1 MEDFEEIYR
10 KYQPEVFR
18 FILRMTGSEPQ
29 TAEELTRETFYQ
41 AFLSFGR
48 FRRECSMRTWLFQ
61 IAKKVYAKFVRK
73 ESRQRAMAG
82 TDRELT
88 APPPPAVLEQQE
100 MLTLLR
106 REIAALGELA
116 KSVVEYR
123 LYAETG
129 YAEIAE
135 ILHIKPNTAAVIYRR
150 KVAALRKRMKE
161 RYGYEIST

>member
-29 TAEELTRETFYQ
+29 TAEELTQETFYQ

-48 FRRECSMRTWLFQ
+48 FRGECSMRTWLFQ
-61 IAKKVYAKFVRK
+61 IAKNVYAKFVRK

-88 APPPPAVLEQQE
+88 APPPPRSA
-100 MLTLLR
+100 
-106 REIAALGELA
+106 
-116 KSVVEYR
+116 
-123 LYAETG
+123 
-129 YAEIAE
+129 
-135 ILHIKPNTAAVIYRR
+135 
-150 KVAALRKRMKE
+150 
-161 RYGYEIST
+161 